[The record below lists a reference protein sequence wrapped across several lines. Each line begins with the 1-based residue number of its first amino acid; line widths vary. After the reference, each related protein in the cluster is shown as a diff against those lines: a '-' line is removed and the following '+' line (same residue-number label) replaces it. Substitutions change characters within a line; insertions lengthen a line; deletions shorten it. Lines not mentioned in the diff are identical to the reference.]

1 MDDNIIMEPYSIIS
15 GSDDTTS
22 GGLVT
27 SSSNNGELNLW
38 RPSHILD
45 FGNMSV
51 GGYCLFFASF

>member
-15 GSDDTTS
+15 SSDDTTS
-22 GGLVT
+22 GDLVT

-51 GGYCLFFASF
+51 GGYC